1 MRGFEKFKQELLS
14 KEKFYTFL
22 TGKSN
27 SDRNY
32 RKVWE
37 KFKIEIMK
45 DYHNL
50 YLYFIIS

>member
-1 MRGFEKFKQELLS
+1 MRGFEKFKQELLI

-22 TGKSN
+22 AGKSN

-37 KFKIEIMK
+37 KI
-45 DYHNL
+45 
-50 YLYFIIS
+50 